1 VTPPQT
7 VRVGDVTVTIDGA
20 DLRDI
25 RWQGHEA
32 IRRIYPVFQDRNWT
46 NRLFSIGGTELTESD
61 GAIEFTAHGTGSFDA
76 EPLEWT
82 VVARITDQAVSY
94 RFHAHTRAPFWR
106 NRLGMCVLHPML
118 AAGSAVVV
126 EHTNG
131 QTTNAHLPTQI
142 SAHQP
147 FVDMRSITHELPG
160 GSHARVRFDG
170 EVFEM
175 EDHRNWTDASFK
187 TYCTPISLP
196 FPVEVVPG
204 QDIDQEILVDFDAG
218 PQPSAPV
225 TPIADDVIEIRR
237 TGEVTDLPRLGL
249 SWAPDSPPITDAD
262 LAALASLGLDHL
274 RVAVS
279 VPDSTGPDN
288 TGPDSTGPDSAAS
301 AHLVE
306 AASIA
311 DRIGARLRIASV
323 SRAPEELAAFAE
335 LPADVIGAIDC
346 WYVFSEQDKVT
357 PDDWAPR
364 AREALGERYSDVALG
379 GGTDLY
385 FTELNREPPDPAMF
399 DVLNFSMN
407 PQVHAFDT
415 RTLIQNAMTQSVVA
429 ANAPRLTRATPVSV
443 SPISLRPRFN
453 PNATE
458 PDLDVSNTPLP
469 SNVDARQMGHVA
481 AHWTAMSIKY
491 LAQAGSI
498 AHATYFEAIGWKGII
513 ESAAGSSDPVNFPS
527 TPGQRFPVWD
537 VFASLSG
544 MTRAHTA
551 HSSAPEEADALIVDD
566 GGNERALVVNWSEEP
581 RVVRID
587 DNPPTTIPPTTMVIL
602 DLPHTK

>member
-46 NRLFSIGGTELTESD
+46 NRLFTIGGTDLTESD

-126 EHTNG
+126 EHTDG

-160 GSHARVRFDG
+160 GGHARVRFAG

-204 QDIDQEILVDFDAG
+204 QDIDQEIVVDFDAG
-218 PQPSAPV
+218 SQSSAPAS
-225 TPIADDVIEIRR
+225 PITDDVVEIRR

-279 VPDSTGPDN
+279 VPDSTGPD
-288 TGPDSTGPDSAAS
+288 STGPDTAAS

-323 SRAPEELAAFAE
+323 SGAPEELAAFAE
-335 LPADVIGAIDC
+335 LPVDVIGAIDC

-385 FTELNREPPDPAMF
+385 FTELNREPPDPSMF
-399 DVLNFSMN
+399 DVLNFSIN

-415 RTLIQNAMTQSVVA
+415 RTLIQNTMTQSVVA

-469 SNVDARQMGHVA
+469 SDVDARQMTYVA

-498 AHATYFEAIGWKGII
+498 AHATYFEAVGWKGII

-527 TPGQRFPVWD
+527 TPDQRFPVWD
-537 VFASLSG
+537 VFAGLAG

-551 HSSAPEEADALIVDD
+551 QSSAPEEADALIVDD
-566 GGNERALVVNWSEEP
+566 RAKERALVVNWSEEP

-587 DNPPTTIPPTTMVIL
+587 DNPPTTIPPTAMVIL
-602 DLPHTK
+602 DLPHTN

>member
-1 VTPPQT
+1 MTPPQT

-25 RWQGHEA
+25 RWQDHEA

-46 NRLFSIGGTELTESD
+46 NRLFTIAGTEPTESD
-61 GAIEFTAHGTGSFDA
+61 GAIDFTAHGTGSFDA

-82 VVARITDQAVSY
+82 VVARITDRAVSY

-126 EHTNG
+126 EHTDG
-131 QTTNAHLPTQI
+131 QTTYAHLPTEI

-160 GSHARVRFDG
+160 RGHARVRFDG

-204 QDIDQEILVDFDAG
+204 QDIDQEIVVDFDAG
-218 PQPSAPV
+218 PQSSAPV
-225 TPIADDVIEIRR
+225 SPIADDVVEIRR

-262 LAALASLGLDHL
+262 IAALASLRLDHL

-279 VPDSTGPDN
+279 VPDSTGPDSA
-288 TGPDSTGPDSAAS
+288 GP

-311 DRIGARLRIASV
+311 HGIGARLRIASV
-323 SRAPEELAAFAE
+323 SREPEELAAFAE
-335 LPADVIGAIDC
+335 LPVDVIGAIDC

-385 FTELNREPPDPAMF
+385 FTELNREPPDPSMF

-469 SNVDARQMGHVA
+469 SDVDARQMTYVA

-498 AHATYFEAIGWKGII
+498 AHATYFEAMGWKGII

-537 VFASLSG
+537 VFAGLAG

-551 HSSAPEEADALIVDD
+551 QSSAPEEADALIVDD
-566 GGNERALVVNWSEEP
+566 GAKERAFVVNWSEEP

-587 DNPPTTIPPTTMVIL
+587 DNPPTTIPPTAMVIL
-602 DLPHTK
+602 DLPHTN